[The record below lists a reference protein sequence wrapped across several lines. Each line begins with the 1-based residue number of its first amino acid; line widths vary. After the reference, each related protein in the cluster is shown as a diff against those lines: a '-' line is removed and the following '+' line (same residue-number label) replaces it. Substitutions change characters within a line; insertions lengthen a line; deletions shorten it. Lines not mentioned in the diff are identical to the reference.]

1 MTRLGQILVRSGV
14 TTENA
19 VARALGVQH
28 FAGGRLGTL
37 LLERGSVTEDE
48 LGAALSQQKGCAYV
62 PWQLLSDVPPAVIAA
77 LPAKFAIR
85 HSAIPC
91 ERGEGWLKVALRDPQ
106 DLRILDE
113 LFFVTGRK
121 IYPAIA
127 PEVRIYH
134 ALEKYYGERRTPR
147 YAILAEKLSR
157 TYVPPQRTAP
167 PPPPPNFFPEQPGA
181 SDRAA
186 AGDAP
191 GAREVW
197 GEGGEPEATEQPI
210 IQTWKIPDRPQ
221 IWGSL
226 PGSDL
231 RPEPEPAA
239 LDSIS
244 WEDMAPPPMWVPG
257 PESPAGEAAS
267 VPASEIPPAPTP
279 TPAVPAATAA
289 PPPPAAVEAP
299 PAAPPPAPA
308 PPDTATPVFLSEA
321 PAETGEP
328 VVPPTPVVAPTPTPP
343 PAPPPAPEQAAPIPM
358 PSLPGA
364 APVEERFPAV
374 AHARDRDAI
383 ADAALAELSRR
394 FVRSAIF
401 VVRPGGISGWGAA
414 GEGVRVSTLRAIEVP
429 WTQPSLFLNVRL
441 SRSFYLGP
449 LPPLPRH
456 SPIAEAFGGWATECA
471 LQPVALRDRPVA
483 FLYVEF
489 PEDRGATPLD
499 LAFLRELA
507 AAAAMAFAEAIRLK
521 KKAVI

>member
-1 MTRLGQILVRSGV
+1 VSRLGQILVRSGV

-28 FAGGRLGTL
+28 FAGGRIGTL

-48 LGAALSQQKGCAYV
+48 LGAALAQQKGCAFV
-62 PWQLLSDVPPAVIAA
+62 PWQVLSDIPPAVIAA
-77 LPAKFAIR
+77 LPAKFAVR

-157 TYVPPQRTAP
+157 TFVPAARQAP
-167 PPPPPNFFPEQPGA
+167 PPPPPNFFPDSP
-181 SDRAA
+181 SA
-186 AGDAP
+186 AGTPAPAGP

-197 GEGGEPEATEQPI
+197 GEGAEAEASESPI

-221 IWGSL
+221 IWGAL

-231 RPEPEPAA
+231 RPEPEPPVQE
-239 LDSIS
+239 SIS

-257 PESPAGEAAS
+257 PDSEGMPEAKGESADALDLPADPRTGVLESLRA
-267 VPASEIPPAPTP
+267 ETP
-279 TPAVPAATAA
+279 TPPEATPQPPPPPEIAAA
-289 PPPPAAVEAP
+289 PPPPEPAAAAA
-299 PAAPPPAPA
+299 PAAPP
-308 PPDTATPVFLSEA
+308 
-321 PAETGEP
+321 EP
-328 VVPPTPVVAPTPTPP
+328 VTPAALEPPPPPVAAPVAQVPAPTP
-343 PAPPPAPEQAAPIPM
+343 APIPM
-358 PSLPGA
+358 PTA
-364 APVEERFPAV
+364 AAAASEEKFAAV
-374 AHARDRDAI
+374 AQARDRDAI
-383 ADAALAELSRR
+383 ADAALSELSRR
-394 FVRSAIF
+394 FARTAIF

-414 GEGVRVSTLRAIEVP
+414 GEGVRVSSVRAISVP

-456 SPIAEAFGGWATECA
+456 GPIAEAFGGWAQECA
-471 LQPVALRDRPVA
+471 LQPVVLKERPVA
-483 FLYVEF
+483 FFYVEF
-489 PEDRGATPLD
+489 PEDRGASPLD

-507 AAAAMAFAEAIRLK
+507 ASAASSFAEAIRLK